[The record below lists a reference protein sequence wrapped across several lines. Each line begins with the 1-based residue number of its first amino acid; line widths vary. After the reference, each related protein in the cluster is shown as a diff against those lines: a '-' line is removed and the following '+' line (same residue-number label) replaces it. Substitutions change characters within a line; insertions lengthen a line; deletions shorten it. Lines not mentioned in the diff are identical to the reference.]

1 MLMRPFLQA
10 PGYQLVRPQP
20 GLGGMGAEQ
29 QAVTVQTLPPPHGPH
44 QHKDLQVEGAA
55 IAPVSRTL
63 TLTPPPLTKTQA
75 A

>member
-1 MLMRPFLQA
+1 
-10 PGYQLVRPQP
+10 
-20 GLGGMGAEQ
+20 MGAEQ
-29 QAVTVQTLPPPHGPH
+29 QAITVQTLPPPHGPH